1 MPLLSDDT
9 FLFVE
14 VDTGFSNVQVS
25 AARETIGQVFQYAQG
40 LVMAHIDN
48 LKGMGPMTQQPTGH
62 ATATT
67 TRWATNSQLYATA
80 PRLPGSEPNPPERC
94 QYPSARRQV
103 SFATDE
109 EALVKVVARPVAEE
123 DCGW

>member
-1 MPLLSDDT
+1 
-9 FLFVE
+9 
-14 VDTGFSNVQVS
+14 
-25 AARETIGQVFQYAQG
+25 
-40 LVMAHIDN
+40 
-48 LKGMGPMTQQPTGH
+48 MTQQSTDH

-80 PRLPGSEPNPPERC
+80 SWLPGSEPNQPERR

-109 EALVKVVARPVAEE
+109 EILEKVVARPLVEE